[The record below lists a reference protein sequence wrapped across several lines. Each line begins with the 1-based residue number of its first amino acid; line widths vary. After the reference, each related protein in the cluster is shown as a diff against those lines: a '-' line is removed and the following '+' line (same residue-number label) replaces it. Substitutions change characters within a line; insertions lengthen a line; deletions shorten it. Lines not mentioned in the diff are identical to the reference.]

1 VFDSMLDDRETF
13 VKSDVTLQPFEVA
26 FRERGLLPTM
36 VTMLRL
42 RQLRSE
48 NAVRAPQKSITPSTN
63 LEGTLSANILI
74 FVSAL

>member
-1 VFDSMLDDRETF
+1 MLDDRETLLKF
-13 VKSDVTLQPFEVA
+13 DVTLQPFEVA

-63 LEGTLSANILI
+63 LEGTLSARTYYY
-74 FVSAL
+74 S